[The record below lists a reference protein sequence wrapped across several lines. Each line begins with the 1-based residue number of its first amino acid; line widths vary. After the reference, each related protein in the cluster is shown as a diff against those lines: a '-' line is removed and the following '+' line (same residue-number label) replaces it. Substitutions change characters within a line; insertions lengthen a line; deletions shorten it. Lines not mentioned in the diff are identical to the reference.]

1 MTDALAEAIGLVG
14 YATNS
19 NGIGGV
25 IKARVTDFRVE
36 EIATP
41 VHPHEL
47 GDESLLQSTGVQTTH
62 SSKSNFLCRDQRQTG
77 RDVPTVRHRCP
88 DEQGR

>member
-19 NGIGGV
+19 NGIGGL

-41 VHPHEL
+41 VHL
-47 GDESLLQSTGVQTTH
+47 D
-62 SSKSNFLCRDQRQTG
+62 NRG
-77 RDVPTVRHRCP
+77 RFTVAKITLTN
-88 DEQGR
+88 